1 MSTYNVKMEGSEQ
14 ERQLLEILR
23 DHGVDVASDFRLLV
37 QKQDGAWDVTLSFA
51 PTTSSTRRAGLDP
64 RSRRLGQ
71 HGATVDPSTT
81 KRTAKAAL
89 HLQVVQCPS
98 TVGSGRVAQMYSD
111 WFYSFIIGLVGA
123 ILFLL
128 VDKYEP
134 EASMARL
141 LKFLI
146 LFVAG
151 VAILH
156 KLQPYGLALF

>member
-1 MSTYNVKMEGSEQ
+1 MRVMNSSRVVWCSRKTPSMALG
-14 ERQLLEILR
+14 R
-23 DHGVDVASDFRLLV
+23 FP
-37 QKQDGAWDVTLSFA
+37 TL
-51 PTTSSTRRAGLDP
+51 TG
-64 RSRRLGQ
+64 
-71 HGATVDPSTT
+71 H
-81 KRTAKAAL
+81 
-89 HLQVVQCPS
+89 
-98 TVGSGRVAQMYSD
+98 MYSD
-111 WFYSFIIGLVGA
+111 VLYSFTIGFVGA

-134 EASMARL
+134 DGPMAHL

>member
-1 MSTYNVKMEGSEQ
+1 MALGPSP
-14 ERQLLEILR
+14 
-23 DHGVDVASDFRLLV
+23 
-37 QKQDGAWDVTLSFA
+37 TL
-51 PTTSSTRRAGLDP
+51 TGY
-64 RSRRLGQ
+64 
-71 HGATVDPSTT
+71 V
-81 KRTAKAAL
+81 
-89 HLQVVQCPS
+89 
-98 TVGSGRVAQMYSD
+98 YSD
-111 WFYSFIIGLVGA
+111 VLYSFTIGFAGA

-134 EASMARL
+134 DGPMARL